1 MTAPVDH
8 GHGAVV
14 RSRSFQ
20 RHEHCKQERAMAT
33 SRAAARALPDLSRLT
48 FLIVED
54 SRDFRELLAD
64 LLRACGAV
72 VIETD
77 NVRSAREHVATRQ
90 FDMIVADLA
99 LPGED

>member
-1 MTAPVDH
+1 
-8 GHGAVV
+8 
-14 RSRSFQ
+14 
-20 RHEHCKQERAMAT
+20 MAT

-77 NVRSAREHVATRQ
+77 NVRSAREHVATRP
-90 FDMIVADLA
+90 FDMIVTDLRVTRRRRRDVPEMA
-99 LPGED
+99 PCAAGRAWWPSASGRRYGVV